1 MSFIRIAAKVVL
13 GFAIAGASI
22 AANAVVIDFDG
33 LDSSATQT
41 PLNFGPGSVL
51 EDRRNVGYTQTD
63 FRNGGEFTEDGFTF
77 SVDVAS
83 DDAPPR
89 AVLFDTTCAIGARDP
104 YAACNNDVDLTPAEQ
119 GENGI
124 SGNILIVQEQG
135 SSIPDD
141 AGAPGG
147 TITLTL
153 ERIAPDLAEVFTGF
167 RLSGVSVID
176 DETFEFLSI
185 IDGVETFLDS
195 ISLNGNS
202 ETGQLALDTGIFQVG
217 DSLVINYLGSG
228 GIDSLVLAPVPIPA
242 ALPLFISALAGLGW
256 TARSRRKHAL

>member
-22 AANAVVIDFDG
+22 ASNAVVIDFDG

-51 EDRRNVGYTQTD
+51 EGTRNVGYTQTD

-83 DDAPPR
+83 DDEPPR
-89 AVLFDTTCAIGARDP
+89 AVLFDTTCDSR
-104 YAACNNDVDLTPAEQ
+104 AACNGDVDLTPAEQ

-135 SSIPDD
+135 SRIPDD

-153 ERIAPDLAEVFTGF
+153 ERVAPDLNFTGF

-176 DETFEFLSI
+176 DETFEFFSV
-185 IDGVETFLDS
+185 IDGAVTLLGG
-195 ISLNGNS
+195 ISLDDDS
-202 ETGQLALDTGIFQVG
+202 ETARVALDTGIFQVG

-228 GIDSLVLAPVPIPA
+228 GVDSLVLAPVPIPA